1 MNDIIDEPID
11 SRAGKSIILPLLRTS
26 LCLYFVSALGIRFY
40 AAFTGLSSSNYFGF
54 AVASILYATGIYYN
68 ASMAENEYYNQ
79 TKHRLSVPTRLGSM
93 LIVGYL
99 LFFVNLRSIYRLM
112 QVDEYRLSMI
122 LAGII
127 ILISFVIIVVDLF
140 YLINGKFRS

>member
-1 MNDIIDEPID
+1 
-11 SRAGKSIILPLLRTS
+11 
-26 LCLYFVSALGIRFY
+26 
-40 AAFTGLSSSNYFGF
+40 
-54 AVASILYATGIYYN
+54 
-68 ASMAENEYYNQ
+68 
-79 TKHRLSVPTRLGSM
+79 M

-127 ILISFVIIVVDLF
+127 ILISLVIIVVDLF